1 MANLRRRPQVNVKKN
16 GKDRDGNPIEV
27 TLKNGVNVEQTE
39 KHFNSP
45 CMGMSKGVT
54 VNMGDYQ
61 SLLVDVW
68 LSLPLSDNPD
78 RKEISQ
84 THEKLAHYIDRI
96 LDEEID
102 KETQN

>member
-1 MANLRRRPQVNVKKN
+1 MSNLKRRPQVTVKKS
-16 GKDRDGNPIEV
+16 GRDRDGNPIDV
-27 TLKNGVNVEQTE
+27 TVKDGVPVEHTE

-45 CMGMSKGVT
+45 CIGMNKGVT

-61 SLLVDVW
+61 SLRVDVW
-68 LSLPLSDNPD
+68 LSLPLSDNQD

-84 THEKLAHYIDRI
+84 THEKLAHYIDMI

-102 KETQN
+102 KETSN